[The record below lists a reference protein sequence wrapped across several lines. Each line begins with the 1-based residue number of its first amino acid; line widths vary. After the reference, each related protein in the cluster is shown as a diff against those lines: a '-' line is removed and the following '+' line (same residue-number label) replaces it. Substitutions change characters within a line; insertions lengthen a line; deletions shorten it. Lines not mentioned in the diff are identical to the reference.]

1 MTFDEFYA
9 AFWRKALCYVK
20 SKGVSK
26 ADAEDLCSQ
35 AFLYCFQRYDQF
47 DAKRASEESW
57 LFLVIRSRLK
67 NYWRD
72 RHIHG
77 DIDDFSEYL
86 PDTACDVEKVILLE
100 ALRQQVAEALK
111 KLNERQQCI
120 VVLRYFKDMRTKEI
134 ADRLGI
140 TPGAVRIQLFRALAK
155 IQAELK
161 KSE

>member
-1 MTFDEFYA
+1 MA
-9 AFWRKALCYVK
+9 
-20 SKGVSK
+20 VS
-26 ADAEDLCSQ
+26 SV
-35 AFLYCFQRYDQF
+35 
-47 DAKRASEESW
+47 RAV
-57 LFLVIRSRLK
+57 L
-67 NYWRD
+67 
-72 RHIHG
+72 
-77 DIDDFSEYL
+77 
-86 PDTACDVEKVILLE
+86 ACDVEKVILLE